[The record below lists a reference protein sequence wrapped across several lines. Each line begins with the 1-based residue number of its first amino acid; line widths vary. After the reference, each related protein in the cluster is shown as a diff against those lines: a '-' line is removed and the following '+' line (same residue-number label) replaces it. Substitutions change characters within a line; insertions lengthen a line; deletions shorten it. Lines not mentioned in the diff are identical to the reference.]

1 MATYEGYVAQMRK
14 LVAEGKITPGQ
25 FLRYCKR
32 ELIKYQKRAKV
43 RARVEK
49 QQHALERAQRN
60 AHRFEQ
66 RTGFPVTLPGFN
78 RLGWL
83 EYWDFSRNEV
93 RLWGRGSKL
102 PKPVTDKDVRVEA
115 KSPAGTIVTF
125 WVRANSL
132 SDIDI
137 AAREA
142 LETELGVEDADA
154 FELQVL
160 EVKERKVPFNV

>member
-1 MATYEGYVAQMRK
+1 MRK
-14 LVAEGKITPGQ
+14 RLAEGLISQGQ

-32 ELIKYQKRAKV
+32 ELIKRLKRLKTKA
-43 RARVEK
+43 RAEK
-49 QQHALERAQRN
+49 QQRAYRRAFRN
-60 AHRFEQ
+60 ANRFEQ
-66 RTGFPVTLPGFN
+66 RTGLPVTYPGFN
-78 RLGWL
+78 YLGQL

-115 KSPAGTIVTF
+115 KSPAGAVVAF

-132 SDIDI
+132 NGIDI
-137 AAREA
+137 AREA
-142 LETELGVEDADA
+142 LKTGLGVEDAEA
-154 FELQVL
+154 YELQIL